1 MRKGRG
7 CEEGQ
12 RPSFAKRPR
21 VPHEASPSPHTSHP
35 WPEHRDESRQ
45 APPLIYTNS
54 MGFCSP
60 STASIVSTASSVS
73 SLLPHGAAHDLPPPH
88 SQAHH

>member
-1 MRKGRG
+1 MR
-7 CEEGQ
+7 
-12 RPSFAKRPR
+12 P
-21 VPHEASPSPHTSHP
+21 PHHP
-35 WPEHRDESRQ
+35 THLIPGLSIESRQ
-45 APPLIYTNS
+45 APPLIYTSS

-73 SLLPHGAAHDLPPPH
+73 SLLPHGAAHDIPPPH